1 MTEFT
6 EKRYSIDPG
15 KGKKMPGCP
24 YSIYEDGRD
33 VKDYIIPPKGHVFV
47 GFKYDPDASNQ
58 IYDGKLTAEYAKE
71 PFLTRLKS
79 NIWMLVLVLAIA
91 LVIGI
96 VILLAFSV
104 FKDPKPSTPKTK
116 DVKPKTEITNNK
128 KEKKDKKEKKTA
140 EKATNKP
147 KQAEETAPV
156 QAQPEAKAPVE
167 EQPATAI
174 STVEQTTNVPSQQP
188 AATDPNEV
196 FKRDFWTLVHEK
208 SGSMDAYT
216 DLYNANKTKV
226 AGEEFDYLRYTI
238 LKDFVTFK
246 AWYDKLKK
254 IPEKELNSIKTIEAL
269 RKSVG

>member
-24 YSIYEDGRD
+24 YSVYEDGRD
-33 VKDYIIPPKGHVFV
+33 VKDYITPPKGHVFV
-47 GFKYDPDASNQ
+47 GFRFDPDASNQ
-58 IYDGKLTAEYAKE
+58 IYDGKLTAEYVKE
-71 PFLTRLKS
+71 PFITRIKS
-79 NIWMLVLVLAIA
+79 NLWKLVLVLAIVV
-91 LVIGI
+91 VIGI
-96 VILLAFSV
+96 VILLVFSV
-104 FKDPKPSTPKTK
+104 FKDPKPSTPKPK
-116 DVKPKTEITNNK
+116 EVKPKTEITNKK
-128 KEKKDKKEKKTA
+128 KEKKPA
-140 EKATNKP
+140 ENATIKP
-147 KQAEETAPV
+147 KQAEEAAPV
-156 QAQPEAKAPVE
+156 QTQSETKAPVE
-167 EQPATAI
+167 EQPAAAI
-174 STVEQTTNVPSQQP
+174 STVEQNTVNEPSQQP

-196 FKRDFWTLVHEK
+196 FKREFWTLVHEK

-238 LKDFVTFK
+238 LKDYVTFK
-246 AWYDKLKK
+246 AWHDKLKK

>member
-58 IYDGKLTAEYAKE
+58 IYDGKLTAEYSKE

-128 KEKKDKKEKKTA
+128 KEKKEKKRLLSKPNPRQKLLSRNNPQQPSA
-140 EKATNKP
+140 LLSKQPMCQTNNLP
-147 KQAEETAPV
+147 
-156 QAQPEAKAPVE
+156 
-167 EQPATAI
+167 
-174 STVEQTTNVPSQQP
+174 QTTPMRFSNAIFGLWYTKNQALWMPTP
-188 AATDPNEV
+188 TFTTPT
-196 FKRDFWTLVHEK
+196 KPRWLEK
-208 SGSMDAYT
+208 
-216 DLYNANKTKV
+216 
-226 AGEEFDYLRYTI
+226 
-238 LKDFVTFK
+238 
-246 AWYDKLKK
+246 
-254 IPEKELNSIKTIEAL
+254 NSIICVIP
-269 RKSVG
+269 S